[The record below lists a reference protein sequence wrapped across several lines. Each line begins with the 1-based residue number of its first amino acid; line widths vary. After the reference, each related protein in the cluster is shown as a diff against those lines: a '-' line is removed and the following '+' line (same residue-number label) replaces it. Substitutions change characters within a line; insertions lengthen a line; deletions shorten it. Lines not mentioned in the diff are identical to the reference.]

1 MSPHIPS
8 SQVGIV
14 VSKTLILII
23 GGLITYYSY
32 QAYQRTG
39 SPEHKWLTYGFGVVT
54 LGAIIGGVLDIV
66 VSNFFDIELINTSVF
81 VSSSMTAVGL
91 GIILY
96 SLYVR

>member
-1 MSPHIPS
+1 MPHIPS
-8 SQVGIV
+8 SQIGIV

-32 QAYQRTG
+32 QAYRRTNA
-39 SPEHKWLTYGFGVVT
+39 PQHKWLTYGFGVVT
-54 LGAIIGGVLDIV
+54 LGAVLGGVLDIV
-66 VSNFFDIELINTSVF
+66 VSRIYDIDLIYTSVF
-81 VSSSMTAVGL
+81 VSSGLTAIGL

>member
-1 MSPHIPS
+1 MVHIPS

-14 VSKTLILII
+14 VAKTLILVI

-39 SPEHKWLTYGFGVVT
+39 TPEHRWLMFGFGTVT
-54 LGAIIGGVLDIV
+54 VGAILGGALDIV
-66 VSNFFDIELINTSVF
+66 VGTYFDVDLIYTSVL
-81 VSSSMTAVGL
+81 VSSSLTAVGL

>member
-1 MSPHIPS
+1 MVHIPS

-14 VSKTLILII
+14 VSKTLILIL

-32 QAYQRTG
+32 QAYSRTK
-39 SPEHKWLTYGFGVVT
+39 SPQHKWLTYGFGVVT
-54 LGAIIGGVLDIV
+54 LGAVAGGILDIV
-66 VSNFFDIELINTSVF
+66 VGRYLGQQLLSVSVF
-81 VSSSMTAVGL
+81 TSSSLTAIGL

>member
-1 MSPHIPS
+1 MVHIPS

-14 VSKTLILII
+14 VSKTLILIL

-32 QAYQRTG
+32 QAYSRTK
-39 SPEHKWLTYGFGVVT
+39 SPQHKWLTYGFGVVT
-54 LGAIIGGVLDIV
+54 LGAFIGGVLDIV
-66 VSNFFDIELINTSVF
+66 VGRYLGQQLLSVSVF
-81 VSSSMTAVGL
+81 TSSSLTAIGL

>member
-1 MSPHIPS
+1 MVHIPS

-14 VSKTLILII
+14 FSKTLILII

-39 SPEHKWLTYGFGVVT
+39 TAQHRWLMYGFGTVT
-54 LGAIIGGVLDIV
+54 IGAIVGGALDIV
-66 VSNFFDIELINTSVF
+66 VGTYLGENLIYTSVL
-81 VSSSMTAVGL
+81 VSSSLTAIGL

>member
-1 MSPHIPS
+1 MVHVPS

-14 VSKTLILII
+14 VSKTLILIL

-32 QAYQRTG
+32 QAYTRTK
-39 SPEHKWLTYGFGVVT
+39 SPQHRWLTYGFGVVT
-54 LGAIIGGVLDIV
+54 AGAFAGGVLDIV
-66 VSNFFDIELINTSVF
+66 VSRYLGQQLLSVSVF
-81 VSSSMTAVGL
+81 TSSSLTAIGL

>member
-1 MSPHIPS
+1 MVHIPS
-8 SQVGIV
+8 SQVGV
-14 VSKTLILII
+14 VISKTLILII

-39 SPEHKWLTYGFGVVT
+39 TAQHRWLMFGFGTVT
-54 LGAIIGGVLDIV
+54 VGAILGGALDIV
-66 VSNFFDIELINTSVF
+66 VGTYLAQNQIYTSVL
-81 VSSSMTAVGL
+81 VSSSLTAAGL

>member
-1 MSPHIPS
+1 MVHIPS

-14 VSKTLILII
+14 VSKTLILIL

-32 QAYQRTG
+32 QAYSRTG
-39 SPEHKWLTYGFGVVT
+39 SPQHKWLTYGFGVVT
-54 LGAIIGGVLDIV
+54 LGAFAGGVLDIA
-66 VSNFFDIELINTSVF
+66 VSRILGQQLLAVSVMI
-81 VSSSMTAVGL
+81 SSTMTAIGL

>member
-1 MSPHIPS
+1 MVHIPS

-14 VSKTLILII
+14 FSKTLILII

-39 SPEHKWLTYGFGVVT
+39 AAQHRWLMYGFGTVT
-54 LGAIIGGVLDIV
+54 IGAIVGGALDIV
-66 VSNFFDIELINTSVF
+66 VGTYLGENLIYTSVL
-81 VSSSMTAVGL
+81 VSSSLTAIGL

>member
-14 VSKTLILII
+14 ASKTLILII

-32 QAYQRTG
+32 QAYSRTG

-54 LGAIIGGVLDIV
+54 LGAVIGGALDIV
-66 VSNFFDIELINTSVF
+66 VGQLYGINLIYTSVF
-81 VSSSMTAVGL
+81 VSSGLTAIGL